1 LKKSV
6 DKFGVQTNWCFPEV
20 AIK

>member
-1 LKKSV
+1 V